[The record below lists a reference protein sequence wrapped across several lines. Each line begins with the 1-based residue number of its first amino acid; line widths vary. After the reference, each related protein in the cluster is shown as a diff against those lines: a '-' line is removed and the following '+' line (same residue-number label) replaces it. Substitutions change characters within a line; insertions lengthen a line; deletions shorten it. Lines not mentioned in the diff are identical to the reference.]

1 MENTETRPST
11 GFSLPMPAGGSTI
24 LRNRAEGRNVSD
36 RRTSTMADFEAEAMP
51 YMNDLFRT
59 AHRVLRDP
67 ARAEDVVQEVYLQ
80 AWKSFERFER
90 GTNCKAWLYRILFH
104 SVNHYRRK
112 WFRLRF
118 FSETEDRYEETVTW
132 TPPLPDRLTDGEI
145 LAALD
150 SIPADFKAVVL
161 LVDVEEFAYKEVAE
175 ILQIPIGT
183 VMSRLSRGRKLLREQ
198 LANAARAFGIGK
210 AAVEAQRS

>member
-1 MENTETRPST
+1 
-11 GFSLPMPAGGSTI
+11 
-24 LRNRAEGRNVSD
+24 VSD
-36 RRTSTMADFEAEAMP
+36 RRILSRADFEAEAMP
-51 YMNDLFRT
+51 YINDLFRS
-59 AHRVLRDP
+59 AHRMLRDP

-132 TPPLPDRLTDGEI
+132 TPPLPDSLTDGEI

-150 SIPADFKAVVL
+150 SIPPDFRAVVL

-198 LANAARAFGIGK
+198 LADVARALGIGK
-210 AAVEAQRS
+210 AAVEGQKS